1 MKWALVLTMGLWLG
15 MVTEAQAGFTK
26 QALSVPGS
34 VLWLT
39 HGDLDGDG
47 YTDLVVSYRRGSGP
61 VAKRYLAVFFRGVD
75 GYPSKPQVAYAVP
88 KLTAVF
94 DIGDAVG
101 DAKDEL
107 VFLANTGVYVQSFK
121 NRKPLP
127 LKRLLS
133 APTLVSGPEE
143 EDLATWDFLM
153 KPPGMKAPILVVP
166 GRRGLRVFRR
176 EGDEWKTWA
185 KVKVGLFSY
194 YDAESR
200 TYRRSG
206 RGGASGRPYSFRAT
220 TIVPNLQWVD
230 QTGDGRVDLVTFYQ
244 DRVEVFAQDAEG
256 QLAQT
261 PSHRRWFRVLSSA
274 ELESRDVRVSSRV
287 QDLDGDGIA
296 DLVITKIGGGI
307 TTLHTELRLFRGQ
320 KEGGFSRSPTQVFSD
335 EGFAALADFVD
346 VDGDGVLEMVHP
358 HSEVSIFGMS
368 QALLSKTL
376 DIDVR
381 IREPATGGLFFKPK
395 PVQVLETSY
404 GLDFSVG
411 ASIRGAAPLFGHDFS
426 GDGRPD
432 VLLSDGAAAMV
443 MYKGR
448 GRPRARFDED
458 DSATLPAEGTN
469 TTLAVPIRIG
479 AKAQDVILYYVARK
493 SLAGRIFVFTAK
505 PK

>member
-1 MKWALVLTMGLWLG
+1 MKWVLALVWCFGFMSQA
-15 MVTEAQAGFTK
+15 EAGFRK

-39 HGDLDGDG
+39 HGDLDSDG

-61 VAKRYLAVFFRGVD
+61 VARRYLAVFFRGPD
-75 GYPSKPQVAYAVP
+75 GYPAKPQVAYAVP

-101 DAKDEL
+101 DARDEL
-107 VFLANTGVYVQSFK
+107 VFLANTGVYVQQFEG
-121 NRKPLP
+121 RKPLP
-127 LKRLLS
+127 PKRLLS

-143 EDLATWDFLM
+143 EDLAAWDFLRQ
-153 KPPGMKAPILVVP
+153 PAGMKSPILLVP
-166 GRRGLRVFRR
+166 GRRGVRVFKR

-206 RGGASGRPYSFRAT
+206 RGGASGRPYSFRST
-220 TIVPNLQWVD
+220 TIVPNLEWVD
-230 QTGDGRVDLVTFYQ
+230 QTGDGLVDLVTFYE
-244 DRVEVFAQDAEG
+244 DRVEVFAQSKDGVLAE
-256 QLAQT
+256 T
-261 PSHRRWFRVLSSA
+261 PTHRRWFKVLNKA
-274 ELESRDVRVSSRV
+274 ELESRDVRVSTMVR
-287 QDLDGDGIA
+287 DLDADGIA

-307 TTLHTELRLFRGQ
+307 TTLHTELRLFRGL
-320 KEGGFSRSPTQVFSD
+320 KGGGFSKAPAQVFKD
-335 EGFAALADFVD
+335 EGFAALADFID

-358 HSEVSIFGMS
+358 HSEVSILGMS

-381 IREPATGGLFFKPK
+381 IREPAQGGPFFTSK

-432 VLLSDGAAAMV
+432 VLLSDGAESMV
-443 MYKGR
+443 LHEGR
-448 GRPRARFDED
+448 GRSKAQFDED
-458 DSATLPAEGTN
+458 DGATLAAQGSN

-479 AKAQDVILYYVARK
+479 AKSQDLVVYYVARK

-505 PK
+505 TK